1 MARAA
6 TSRLKVNPP
15 LGLRPSLENC
25 RLGDLKVDAAYQ
37 RSIDNASSKALIR
50 KIAMHWDWALFHPLA
65 VARRAD
71 GSLWV
76 VDGQHRLEAARA
88 RRDLYDLPCVVSSYD
103 SRADEAASFVAMN
116 VQRRALSKID
126 LFKAAVAAGDQEATG
141 IVSAIE
147 AAGLS
152 VAPHQ
157 NYVSW
162 KPGMVSNIG
171 GIEASWRRHSEDVT
185 RLALR
190 VLADA
195 WRGSVLRYAGSLFPG
210 IAAVVADE
218 YGRFVV
224 DDEFRVM
231 LVEMIGAVTQEDWR
245 GEIMRK
251 RADDPNLRFAAASEV
266 VLREAWAELLAEFM
280 DEAA

>member
-1 MARAA
+1 MGRAA
-6 TSRLKVNPP
+6 TSRLKVNPV

-25 RLGDLKVDAAYQ
+25 RIGDLKVDAAYQ
-37 RSIDNASSKALIR
+37 RSTDNGSSKALIR

-65 VARRAD
+65 VARRGD

-76 VDGQHRLEAARA
+76 VDGQHRLAAARA

-116 VQRRALSKID
+116 VQRRALAKID
-126 LFKAAVAAGDQEATG
+126 LFKAAVAAGDEEAAG
-141 IVSAIE
+141 IVAAIE
-147 AAGLS
+147 AAGLP

-157 NYVSW
+157 NYISW

-171 GIEASWRRHSEDVT
+171 GIEASWRKHGAAVT
-185 RLALR
+185 RLALQ

-195 WRGSVLRYAGSLFPG
+195 WRGQVLRYAGSLFPG
-210 IAAVVADE
+210 IAGVVAADFARLS
-218 YGRFVV
+218 G
-224 DDEFRVM
+224 DTEFRQM

-245 GEIMRK
+245 GDIMRK
-251 RADDPNLRFAAASEV
+251 RADEPNLRFAAASEV
-266 VLREAWAELLAEFM
+266 VFREAWAELLAAYM